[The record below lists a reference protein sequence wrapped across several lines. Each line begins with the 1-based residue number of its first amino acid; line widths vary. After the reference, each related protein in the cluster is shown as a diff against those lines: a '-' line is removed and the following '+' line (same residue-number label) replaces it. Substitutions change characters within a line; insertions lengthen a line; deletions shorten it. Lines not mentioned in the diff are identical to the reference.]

1 MSMQTPLE
9 PSPTALR
16 AAMGAVVL
24 TVVLVLAP
32 NGMSAMA
39 QTSECMEAGP
49 SNSPSWAL
57 RADASKREICVLHDA
72 VDREAAPPVST
83 STMGPL
89 GGATI
94 PPAGK
99 LSLTGDG
106 RTLVL
111 VDEIRAPTRQ
121 RQPEIRLST
130 NENTGAPEVQV
141 AGAGIVALPT
151 ITIAC
156 GWSRQ
161 SISLSNFSQGPLRN
175 VASYEVPESIASMV
189 RHEADC
195 RITLPH
201 SIVPIPRDMVTIVW
215 PTGP

>member
-1 MSMQTPLE
+1 MSVHTHLE

-16 AAMGAVVL
+16 AATGAVIL
-24 TVVLVLAP
+24 TVALALAP

-39 QTSECMEAGP
+39 QTSECMEVGP

-57 RADASKREICVLHDA
+57 RADASKREICVLHEA
-72 VDREAAPPVST
+72 ADREAARPVST

-89 GGATI
+89 GGGTI
-94 PPAGK
+94 PLAGK

-111 VDEIRAPTRQ
+111 VDEVRAPTSQ

-156 GWSRQ
+156 GWSRR

-175 VASYEVPESIASMV
+175 VASYDVPESIASMV

-195 RITLPH
+195 RIALPH
-201 SIVPIPRDMVTIVW
+201 SIVPLPRDMVSIVW
-215 PTGP
+215 PTAP

>member
-32 NGMSAMA
+32 DGMSAMA

-49 SNSPSWAL
+49 SNSPSWTL

-89 GGATI
+89 GGGTI

-111 VDEIRAPTRQ
+111 VDEIRAPTSQ

-156 GWSRQ
+156 GWSRR